1 MKKREYFKLFRIM
14 FTLSA
19 FTFGGGYVIVS
30 LMKNEFVD
38 RLKWID
44 EEEMLN
50 LVAIA
55 QSSPGAVAVNGS
67 ILVGYKVGGIKGA
80 IISIL
85 GTILPPFIILSII
98 SVGYNQFKENIYVG
112 AFLKAM
118 QPAIAAIIFSVVLQL
133 GINIIKQKELYF
145 ILIMILAFFVTYF
158 MSINIIFIILSCA
171 ILGGFYAFYKQ
182 KKVVK

>member
-1 MKKREYFKLFRIM
+1 MRKKDYFKLFRIM

-30 LMKNEFVD
+30 LMKTEFVD

-67 ILVGYKVGGIKGA
+67 ILVGYKVGGILGA

-98 SVGYNQFKENIYVG
+98 SVFYNQFKENIYVS

-118 QPAIAAIIFSVVLQL
+118 QPAIAAIIIAVVLQL
-133 GINIIKQKELYF
+133 GKNIVKQKEIYF
-145 ILIMILAFFVTYF
+145 IVIMILAFVFTYF
-158 MSINIIFIILSCA
+158 FNINIILIIISCA
-171 ILGGFYAFYKQ
+171 VLGAFYALFKQ
-182 KKVVK
+182 KRRVR